1 MDTEHTD
8 ALRTALAGGGTSL
21 RELGRRLAGG
31 SEQTA
36 LVEGAAWLVE
46 HAPPAVAL
54 PFGAAFLGWAGRH
67 ADAAERYERWLED
80 VEAPEVWHLGQLC
93 RSYRKLADPAALWR
107 TAGRVHP
114 WDLSFEPRQVVAQ
127 CLKAVPAPK
136 DALKP
141 LRVAILGTFTT
152 TPVEPC
158 LRVAAVRLG
167 LDLDLWVA
175 DFDQLRAQIL
185 DPGSALYRHD
195 PQVVILA
202 TTWRDLRA
210 DTPAAAQAGEWA
222 QLWSVLLERTQA
234 QVLQHTF
241 DRPVGTPGGHL
252 DARDAH
258 SLRSIAAEVN
268 VDLARRASSRV
279 TLVDYE
285 QAVYRFGADTWTD
298 PRQWY
303 WAKEAVTPKAAP
315 WLAEEYVAVLRALTG
330 QTKKMLIL
338 DLDNTM
344 WGGIVGEVGVGGLSV
359 GPPSV
364 EGEAHQALQRY
375 SKALA
380 SRGILLA
387 VCTKNNRDDALAPFG
402 AVPDMV
408 LGLDDF
414 VSFDTGWDPKPQR
427 VKRMALT
434 LNLGLDSFVFVDD
447 NPAERAF
454 MRRECPQVLT
464 IPLPDDATGY
474 VAALDRARAFE
485 VLSVSAEDAAR
496 ASSYRAERERE
507 DLKFSITDTASYYAS
522 LEMVATISPFA
533 AADQARIVQLAGRSN
548 QFNLTTWRMT
558 QAEVESLTTSPSH
571 VCLTLRLRDR
581 FGDYGLVLVLV
592 TEVKGDVLD
601 VLALFM
607 SCRVIARSVEQ
618 LALAEMDRV
627 AIERGCTKVRGTY
640 LPTKK
645 NRELV
650 SDLYGRLG
658 FDRVDERPDGAT
670 IWERAV
676 DAGAPAT
683 NPWIQVERP

>member
-1 MDTEHTD
+1 MNTDHTD
-8 ALRTALAGGGTSL
+8 VLRTALAGGGPSL
-21 RELGRRLAGG
+21 RDLGRRLAGG
-31 SEQTA
+31 SEREA
-36 LVEGAAWLVE
+36 LAAGAAWLE
-46 HAPPAVAL
+46 ENAPPRL
-54 PFGAAFLGWAGRH
+54 GQPFAAAFLGWAGRH
-67 ADAAERYERWLED
+67 ADAVERYERWLED
-80 VEAPEVWHLGQLC
+80 EEAPEAWHLAQLC
-93 RSYRKLADPAALWR
+93 RSWRKLGDAAGVWR
-107 TAGRVHP
+107 TAARLHP
-114 WDLSFEPRQVVAQ
+114 WDLAFEPRQVVAQ
-127 CLKAVPAPK
+127 CLKALPSSGEG
-136 DALKP
+136 LKR

-152 TPVEPC
+152 TSVELC
-158 LRVAAVRLG
+158 LKVAAVRLG

-185 DPGSALYRHD
+185 QPDSALYRHD

-202 TTWRDLRA
+202 TTWRDLRPGASGEGQA
-210 DTPAAAQAGEWA
+210 DEWA
-222 QLWSVLLERTQA
+222 QLWSVLLDRTRA

-241 DRPVGTPGGHL
+241 DRPVGSPGGHL
-252 DARDAH
+252 DARDPG

-268 VDLARRASSRV
+268 ASLARRAPSRV

-298 PRQWY
+298 ARQWY
-303 WAKEAVTPKAAP
+303 WAKEAVAPGAAP

-380 SRGILLA
+380 ARGILLA
-387 VCTKNNRDDALAPFG
+387 VCSKNNREDALAPFG
-402 AVPDMV
+402 ALHDMV

-464 IPLPDDATGY
+464 IPLPADASGY
-474 VAALDRARAFE
+474 VEALDRARAFE

-496 ASSYRAERERE
+496 AASYRAERERE
-507 DLKFSITDTASYYAS
+507 DLKFTVTDSASYYAS
-522 LEMVATISPFA
+522 LEMVATISPFVP
-533 AADQARIVQLAGRSN
+533 ADHLRIVQLAGRSN
-548 QFNLTTWRMT
+548 QFNLTTWRLA
-558 QAEVESLTTSPSH
+558 QAEVEQLAASSAH
-571 VCLTLRLRDR
+571 ACLTLRLRDR
-581 FGDYGLVLVLV
+581 FGDYGLVLVMV
-592 TEVKGDVLD
+592 TEVKGTCLEIG
-601 VLALFM
+601 ALFM

-618 LALAEMDRV
+618 LALAEMDRI
-627 AIERGCTKVRGTY
+627 ALDRGCTTLRGLY

-658 FDRVDERPDGAT
+658 FERIEERPDGST
-670 IWERAV
+670 VWERTV
-676 DAGAPAT
+676 DPEMPAT
-683 NPWIQVERP
+683 NPWIRVERG